1 MKQFETRAI
10 RIQTERTQHHEHST
24 PIFPTSSFT
33 FDDAEQMRALFAEE
47 QEGNIYSRFS
57 NPTVREFELKMAS
70 LEGTEEAV
78 ATATGMAAI
87 YSTLATLLE
96 QGDHVVACRSIFG
109 SSYQI
114 LTQYLV
120 KWGISHTFVDAKHPD
135 QWGKAIEPASR
146 ILFIETPSN
155 PGLDIIDLDW
165 AARFAHDH
173 GMLLVV
179 DNCFATPY
187 LQTPAQWGADIITH
201 SATKFIDGQGRV
213 LGGVIC
219 GSREHVKSI
228 HKFIRNTGPSL
239 SPFNAWI
246 LSKSLETLAVRMD
259 RHCEQAF
266 KLAIELN
273 DHPKLSAVHY
283 PFLAEHP
290 GHAIA
295 IRQMRAGGG
304 LLTFEIKGGLE
315 AGRQFMDRLQMITI
329 TANLGDTRTIATHP
343 ASSTHSKLPV
353 AERERVGIT
362 DGLIRVSVG
371 LEHAD
376 DILQDIVQAL
386 E

>member
-187 LQTPAQWGADIITH
+187 LQTPTQWGADIITH

>member
-187 LQTPAQWGADIITH
+187 LQTPTQWGADIITH

-266 KLAIELN
+266 KLAIELK
-273 DHPKLSAVHY
+273 DHPKLSAVQY

>member
-187 LQTPAQWGADIITH
+187 LQTP
-201 SATKFIDGQGRV
+201 
-213 LGGVIC
+213 
-219 GSREHVKSI
+219 
-228 HKFIRNTGPSL
+228 
-239 SPFNAWI
+239 
-246 LSKSLETLAVRMD
+246 
-259 RHCEQAF
+259 
-266 KLAIELN
+266 
-273 DHPKLSAVHY
+273 
-283 PFLAEHP
+283 
-290 GHAIA
+290 
-295 IRQMRAGGG
+295 
-304 LLTFEIKGGLE
+304 
-315 AGRQFMDRLQMITI
+315 
-329 TANLGDTRTIATHP
+329 
-343 ASSTHSKLPV
+343 
-353 AERERVGIT
+353 
-362 DGLIRVSVG
+362 
-371 LEHAD
+371 
-376 DILQDIVQAL
+376 
-386 E
+386 